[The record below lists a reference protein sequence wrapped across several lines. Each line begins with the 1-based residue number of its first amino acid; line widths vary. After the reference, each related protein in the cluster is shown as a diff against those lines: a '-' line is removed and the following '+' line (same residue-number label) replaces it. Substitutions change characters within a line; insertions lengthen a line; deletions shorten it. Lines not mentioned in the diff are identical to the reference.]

1 MKNICCFFFFCLAQV
16 TQTWI
21 RERRASVWVLQS
33 LGALAP
39 SVYSSES
46 SLMQATIMPCQRWCH
61 KWPHFSA
68 SDWSA
73 GCDTASLPALTYSEQ
88 PRVTVVSGLISL
100 LSPPPPPHPPTFLFQ
115 SSVSALCSSF
125 DWYCKRE
132 RERERGADGGGVSH
146 LLIGSHQASQWCCA
160 AVGHSSRVVRLG
172 HACVY
177 SYSLLFNQTCDHK
190 LSCACRTMK
199 LSSRSVNLSPACFT
213 LNLWIWS
220 QDRLMYPFLSFFCIF
235 FFLIDPQ

>member
-1 MKNICCFFFFCLAQV
+1 MKNICCCFFVFFCLAQI

-46 SLMQATIMPCQRWCH
+46 SLMQATLMPCQRWCH

-88 PRVTVVSGLISL
+88 LHVTVVSGLISL
-100 LSPPPPPHPPTFLFQ
+100 LSTPPPPPPPPHFAFSVICFSPLLLFWL
-115 SSVSALCSSF
+115 VL
-125 DWYCKRE
+125 RE
-132 RERERGADGGGVSH
+132 REVGMERGSAICWLAH
-146 LLIGSHQASQWCCA
+146 TKRASD
-160 AVGHSSRVVRLG
+160 AV
-172 HACVY
+172 
-177 SYSLLFNQTCDHK
+177 Q
-190 LSCACRTMK
+190 LSKTVAE
-199 LSSRSVNLSPACFT
+199 
-213 LNLWIWS
+213 
-220 QDRLMYPFLSFFCIF
+220 
-235 FFLIDPQ
+235 